1 MDRRSIVMAFASLAA
16 AGSAWAQ
23 SNQTPAGNSQSN
35 AMTSDAT
42 VGDAEKTYIRD
53 TLQVGTL
60 SLEASRI
67 AVSRAREGMVK
78 QFANFEVAGK
88 KGGHASRGET
98 DDE

>member
-1 MDRRSIVMAFASLAA
+1 MDRRSIVLAFASLAA

-67 AVSRAREGMVK
+67 AVIARATVR
-78 QFANFEVAGK
+78 
-88 KGGHASRGET
+88 GHASRGET